1 MSGLKKYY
9 FGKQKSRSLIDQIV
23 AYYGLNGDAIDS
35 VGGNNGT
42 IVGTGAFASGKIGTS
57 PNGWTTSQYITIPQ
71 STNFDFS
78 DSVSD
83 LKFSISFWWMKND
96 TVTRNLINKRGGTAG
111 TDQWSVTMANG
122 VIEIALF
129 SNSGSGYFS
138 KKTVTGG
145 GGGVGTIINNVWYH
159 TVITYDGTGLVSGL
173 RIYQNGSLATVT
185 TDTIVGTYT
194 KMPQA
199 SQITRIGRLY
209 TGTNSSIF
217 RLDEIGIWKNRMLS
231 QAEVRKLYNSG
242 NGLAYPF

>member
-23 AYYGLNGDAIDS
+23 AYYGLNGDAVDS
-35 VGGNNGT
+35 IGLNSGTLVGA
-42 IVGTGAFASGKIGTS
+42 GAFASGKIGTS
-57 PNGWTTSQYITIPQ
+57 PNGWSTSQYITIPQ
-71 STNFDFS
+71 STAFDFS
-78 DSVSD
+78 DASTD
-83 LKFSISFWWMKND
+83 LKFSISFWWQKND
-96 TVTRNLINKRGGTAG
+96 TVTRNFINKRGGTAG
-111 TDQWSVTMANG
+111 TDQWSITMTNG

-129 SNSGSGYFS
+129 SNSVSGYIS
-138 KKTVTGG
+138 KKTVPGSG
-145 GGGVGTIINNVWYH
+145 NIAAIVNNTWYH
-159 TVITYDGTGLVSGL
+159 NVITYDGSGTVGGL

-185 TDTIVGTYT
+185 TDTLVGTYT

-217 RLDEIGIWKNRMLS
+217 RMDEIGFWKNRMLN

>member
-9 FGKQKSRSLIDQIV
+9 FGKQKSRSLIDQLV

-35 VGGNNGT
+35 VAGNNGT
-42 IVGTGAFASGKIGTS
+42 IVGTGAFAAGKIGTS
-57 PNGWTTSQYITIPQ
+57 PNGWSTSQYITIPQ

-96 TVTRNLINKRGGTAG
+96 TVKRNLINKRGGTAA
-111 TDQWSVTMANG
+111 TDQWEITMTNG
-122 VIEIALF
+122 VIEIILL
-129 SNSGSGYFS
+129 SNSSAGYIS
-138 KKTVTGG
+138 KKTVPGSG
-145 GGGVGTIINNVWYH
+145 NIGVINNNIWYH
-159 TVITYDGTGLVSGL
+159 GVITYDGSGSVSGI
-173 RIYQNGSLATVT
+173 RIYHNARLATVT
-185 TDTIVGTYT
+185 TDTAVGTYI

-217 RLDEIGIWKNRMLS
+217 RLDEVGIWKNRMLN
-231 QAEVRKLYNSG
+231 QAEVQKLYNAG